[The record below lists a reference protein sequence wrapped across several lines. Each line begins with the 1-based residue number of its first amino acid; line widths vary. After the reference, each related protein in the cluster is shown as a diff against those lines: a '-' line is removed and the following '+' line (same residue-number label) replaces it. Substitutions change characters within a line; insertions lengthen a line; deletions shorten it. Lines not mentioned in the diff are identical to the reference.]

1 MGVIYDPVLGK
12 LRDSDKVDLSGIENS
27 ISEVEHRVTETE
39 GGLTALCN
47 DEEKLII
54 ENTNATTYIT
64 KNNRVILSMDY
75 YNCSNA
81 LFNGNA
87 VKVGDIL
94 RGEIMY
100 NVTVTVQ
107 SDRAAI
113 IMKTKEIKNG
123 N

>member
-1 MGVIYDPVLGK
+1 MGVKYDAVLGK
-12 LRDSDKVDLSGIENS
+12 LRDSDKVDLSEIENS
-27 ISEVEHRVTETE
+27 ISEVEHRVQETE

-81 LFNGNA
+81 LFNGNS

-94 RGEIMY
+94 KGGIMY

-113 IMKTKEIKNG
+113 IMKTKEINNG

>member
-12 LRDSDKVDLSGIENS
+12 LRDSDKVDLSEIENS
-27 ISEVEHRVTETE
+27 ISEVEHRVEGTED
-39 GGLTALCN
+39 GLTALCN

-94 RGEIMY
+94 KGGIMY

-113 IMKTKEIKNG
+113 IMKTKETYNG

>member
-12 LRDSDKVDLSGIENS
+12 LRESDKVDLTEIENS
-27 ISEVEHRVTETE
+27 ISEVEHSVEETKD
-39 GGLTALCN
+39 GLTALCN

-87 VKVGDIL
+87 VTVGDIL

-113 IMKTKEIKNG
+113 IMKTKEINNG

>member
-1 MGVIYDPVLGK
+1 MGVIYDAVLGK
-12 LRDSDKVDLSGIENS
+12 LRDSDKVDLSEIENS
-27 ISEVEHRVTETE
+27 ISEVEHRVEGTES
-39 GGLTALCN
+39 GLTALCN

-81 LFNGNA
+81 LFNGNV
-87 VKVGDIL
+87 VKVGDVL
-94 RGEIMY
+94 KGGIMY

-113 IMKTKEIKNG
+113 IMKTKETYNG

>member
-12 LRDSDKVDLSGIENS
+12 LRESDKVDLTEIENS
-27 ISEVEHRVTETE
+27 ISEVEHSVEETKD
-39 GGLTALCN
+39 GLTALCN

-113 IMKTKEIKNG
+113 IMKTKEINNG

>member
-12 LRDSDKVDLSGIENS
+12 LRDSDKVDLSEIENS
-27 ISEVEHRVTETE
+27 ISEVEHRVEGTED
-39 GGLTALCN
+39 GLTALCN

-54 ENTNATTYIT
+54 ENTNATTYVT

-94 RGEIMY
+94 KGGIMY

-113 IMKTKEIKNG
+113 IMKTKETYNG

>member
-1 MGVIYDPVLGK
+1 MGVIYDSVLGK
-12 LRDSDKVDLSGIENS
+12 LRDSDKVDLSEIENS
-27 ISEVEHRVTETE
+27 ISEVEHRVEETE
-39 GGLTALCN
+39 GSLTALCN

-94 RGEIMY
+94 KGGIMY

-113 IMKTKEIKNG
+113 IMKTKETYNG

>member
-12 LRDSDKVDLSGIENS
+12 LRNSDKVDLSKIENS
-27 ISEVEHRVTETE
+27 ISEVEHRVEETE

-54 ENTNATTYIT
+54 ENTNATTYVT

-94 RGEIMY
+94 KGGIMY

-113 IMKTKEIKNG
+113 IMKTKETYNG

>member
-12 LRDSDKVDLSGIENS
+12 LRDSDKVDLSEIENS
-27 ISEVEHRVTETE
+27 ISEVEHRVEGTED
-39 GGLTALCN
+39 GLTALCN

-54 ENTNATTYIT
+54 ENTNATTYVT

-94 RGEIMY
+94 KGGIMY

-113 IMKTKEIKNG
+113 IMKTKEINNG

>member
-1 MGVIYDPVLGK
+1 MGVIYDAVLGK
-12 LRDSDKVDLSGIENS
+12 LRDSDKVDLSEIENS
-27 ISEVEHRVTETE
+27 ISEVEYHVKETE
-39 GGLTALCN
+39 DGLTALCN

-94 RGEIMY
+94 KGEIMY

-113 IMKTKEIKNG
+113 IMKTKEINNG

>member
-12 LRDSDKVDLSGIENS
+12 LRDSDKVDLSEIENS
-27 ISEVEHRVTETE
+27 ISEVEHRVEETE
-39 GGLTALCN
+39 DGLTALCN

-54 ENTNATTYIT
+54 ENTNATTYVT

-94 RGEIMY
+94 KGGIMY

-113 IMKTKEIKNG
+113 IMKTKEINNG

>member
-12 LRDSDKVDLSGIENS
+12 LRDSDKVDLSEIENS
-27 ISEVEHRVTETE
+27 ISEVENRVQGTED
-39 GGLTALCN
+39 GLTALCN

-94 RGEIMY
+94 KGGIMY

-113 IMKTKEIKNG
+113 IMKTKETYNG